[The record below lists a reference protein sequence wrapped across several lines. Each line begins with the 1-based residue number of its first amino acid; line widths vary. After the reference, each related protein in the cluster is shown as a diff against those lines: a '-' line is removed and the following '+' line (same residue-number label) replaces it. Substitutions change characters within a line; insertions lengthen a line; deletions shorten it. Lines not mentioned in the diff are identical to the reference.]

1 MNKYIKLSCAAVIS
15 FSANTLVAQEV
26 AVPFEET
33 RISYQDVF
41 LGLRNNDLAAQET
54 ASSAGDLRTSRQDVF
69 LSTQND
75 DRDSDEWVLW
85 ALTGAVIIAAITPT
99 TTTAIPMLLPP

>member
-1 MNKYIKLSCAAVIS
+1 MKRSIKLTCAAVIS

-41 LGLRNNDLAAQET
+41 LGLQNNDLAADGI
-54 ASSAGDLRTSRQDVF
+54 ASPAEHSGISHQDVF
-69 LSTQND
+69 LST
-75 DRDSDEWVLW
+75 
-85 ALTGAVIIAAITPT
+85 
-99 TTTAIPMLLPP
+99 

>member
-15 FSANTLVAQEV
+15 ISANTLVAQEV

-69 LSTQND
+69 LIHRVLGHPNVEGLTS
-75 DRDSDEWVLW
+75 DRR
-85 ALTGAVIIAAITPT
+85 AIQLR
-99 TTTAIPMLLPP
+99 A

>member
-15 FSANTLVAQEV
+15 ISANTLVAQEV

-54 ASSAGDLRTSRQDVF
+54 ASSAGDLRVPSRTITLTLGDLPFSWQDRF
-69 LSTQND
+69 
-75 DRDSDEWVLW
+75 
-85 ALTGAVIIAAITPT
+85 
-99 TTTAIPMLLPP
+99 